1 MCRTVVPPW
10 LCTPEGEDRPP
21 ADRSLLVPVAE
32 PQRPGDATREAQQAQ
47 LGPRTCRSRQADT
60 RSVGRFSIERVL
72 GEFNQPL
79 KRRRIDNSSDATAA
93 PR

>member
-1 MCRTVVPPW
+1 VRPRR
-10 LCTPEGEDRPP
+10 CTCGSCQTEISLDLLPRN
-21 ADRSLLVPVAE
+21 RSGAIIH
-32 PQRPGDATREAQQAQ
+32 
-47 LGPRTCRSRQADT
+47 LGT